1 MSHVTKQLGTANIH
15 KLFFKYSI
23 PSIIAMI
30 FFSIYIVIDG
40 IFVGQ
45 VVGAEG
51 LAAINIAMPFFSI
64 AMAISI
70 MVSSGATT
78 IVAIE
83 LGKGKTEEA
92 RKTFSLS
99 FYTLMI
105 ISTSV
110 SLFTIIF
117 LEPISRILG
126 ASDRLLPM
134 VSTYLVILCI
144 FTPVF
149 TGGSLLS
156 NGIRTMGHPTYAM
169 ICSITGSVLNIILDY
184 VFIVKWGWGVT
195 GAALAS
201 GIAFFISFIIGFIP
215 YLFKKT
221 ILRFT
226 TCKVDFKKIGRIFYN
241 GSSEALTEVSVAFT
255 TYVFNIVLLQR
266 IGEMGVSAF
275 SIISYVTSLFIAVLL
290 GIATG
295 ISPITSYNYG
305 AQNAKRIII
314 LNRFTMKIVIGFGML
329 CSLSMFFFGEDLI
342 KLFVNNDESLISF
355 TVNAAKFYSLAFLI
369 NGINILG
376 AGYFTALEDAKTS
389 AIISVLRGMIF
400 IVIGLLILPPI
411 IGENGIWLSV
421 LFSELLTLIF
431 TLRLFHTSYKRLERT
446 K

>member
-156 NGIRTMGHPTYAM
+156 NGIRTMGHPAYAM